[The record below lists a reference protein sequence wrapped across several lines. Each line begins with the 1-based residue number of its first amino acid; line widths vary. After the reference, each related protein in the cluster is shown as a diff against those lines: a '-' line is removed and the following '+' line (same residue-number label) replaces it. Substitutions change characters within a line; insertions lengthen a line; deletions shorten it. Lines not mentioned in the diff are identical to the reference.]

1 MTVLEKIQELLD
13 DNHVNYT
20 LTEHEPVH
28 TSEEA
33 AKVRGTTLSQ
43 GAKALIFFADKKPLL
58 IVVPGD
64 KRANLKKF
72 KKTFSIKD
80 LRMASPEEVTQ
91 LTGLKIGAIP
101 PIGKAINLPSYF
113 DQSVKSTDTAVFNAG
128 SHSHSIAMKAQD
140 LIKIEQPK
148 LCDIT

>member
-91 LTGLKIGAIP
+91 LTGLK
-101 PIGKAINLPSYF
+101 NRRHPSYRKGH
-113 DQSVKSTDTAVFNAG
+113 KSP
-128 SHSHSIAMKAQD
+128 
-140 LIKIEQPK
+140 L
-148 LCDIT
+148 LL